1 MNKRDIRCYTKADS
15 HRCWKEKRVNFQ
27 EVHSYYQTLK
37 IDTYLAEIIEEGEA
51 LSVGINK
58 KIELNPGYIYFLH
71 GWIDRDVHA
80 RERINCR

>member
-1 MNKRDIRCYTKADS
+1 VIFAAILKPTATGAGRRNA
-15 HRCWKEKRVNFQ
+15 NFQ

-58 KIELNPGYIYFLH
+58 K
-71 GWIDRDVHA
+71 
-80 RERINCR
+80 